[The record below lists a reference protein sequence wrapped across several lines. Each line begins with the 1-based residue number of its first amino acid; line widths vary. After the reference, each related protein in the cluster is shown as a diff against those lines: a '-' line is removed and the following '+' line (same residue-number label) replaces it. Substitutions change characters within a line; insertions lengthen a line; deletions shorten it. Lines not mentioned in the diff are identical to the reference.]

1 MTKNPAKR
9 LGCVEGK
16 ENEIKSH
23 SFFRRIDWTK
33 LEEKEIQPPFKP
45 KIVSFKIFCNCS
57 HFPCFNLSKSN
68 ILNVNLLYPILNSKY

>member
-16 ENEIKSH
+16 ENEIRSH
-23 SFFRRIDWTK
+23 SFFRRIDWVK

-45 KIVSFKIFCNCS
+45 KIVSFKYF
-57 HFPCFNLSKSN
+57 LSVHIATFRYYFKC
-68 ILNVNLLYPILNSKY
+68 

>member
-16 ENEIKSH
+16 ENEIRSH
-23 SFFRRIDWTK
+23 SFFRRIDWVK

-45 KIVSFKIFCNCS
+45 KIVSFKY
-57 HFPCFNLSKSN
+57 FPSVNVATFNI
-68 ILNVNLLYPILNSKY
+68 ILNVNTLLKSKY